1 MVNLKT
7 CSDLE
12 ISCLP
17 ANLPEYIEIDLGE
30 LELGQTVHISDIKL
44 PEGVESVALAHG
56 SDHDS
61 AVAKI
66 IKPKGL
72 AEDDEE
78 DAAPEAEGET
88 DAE

>member
-7 CSDLE
+7 CF
-12 ISCLP
+12 
-17 ANLPEYIEIDLGE
+17 
-30 LELGQTVHISDIKL
+30 ELGQTVHISDIKL

-66 IKPKGL
+66 IKPKFNHMSRL
-72 AEDDEE
+72 KI
-78 DAAPEAEGET
+78 
-88 DAE
+88 